1 MVSNERERMVGDREA
16 SIRMRVVTA
25 QPPAPTLIARLW
37 RLAAQ
42 VTIIF
47 CLEKVYEASRGL
59 VPRQQAVALE
69 HAETV
74 IALEKSWNIFDE
86 WWVQSFVFRQAQWH
100 FGPITLDQHTII
112 AVINQFYLYSH
123 FLGTLGFLIWLL
135 LWRPAH
141 FRLVRDVLFIT
152 TALALVIYIAFPM
165 MPPRLLGVHAGL
177 PHNYQFKD
185 TLAPI
190 LNYKLQQAQIGYNPY
205 AAMPSLHFA
214 WALILGG
221 TLVMVGR
228 HPLLRLFGL
237 LYPLMM
243 LATIVI
249 SGNHLWLDAA
259 GSVVVDTVA
268 TVVAVLWHRRLARR
282 PHPRIMTR
290 LRRAA

>member
-1 MVSNERERMVGDREA
+1 MARDSEA
-16 SIRMRVVTA
+16 RICMRAVTA
-25 QPPAPTLIARLW
+25 QPPAPAWIERLW
-37 RLAAQ
+37 RMAVQ
-42 VTIIF
+42 VLIIVG
-47 CLEKVYEASRGL
+47 LEKVYEATRGL
-59 VPRQQAVALE
+59 VPRQQDVALQ

-74 IALEKSWNIFDE
+74 IDLEKSWHIFDE
-86 WWVQSFVFRQAQWH
+86 WWVQSFVFRHAQWH
-100 FGPITLDQHTII
+100 FGPFTLDQHTLI

-123 FLGTLGFLIWLL
+123 FLGTLGFLIWLS
-135 LWRPAH
+135 LWRPVQ
-141 FRLVRDVLFIT
+141 FRLVRDIIFIT

-165 MPPRLLGVHAGL
+165 MPPRLLGVHSGL
-177 PHNYQFKD
+177 PHHYQFKD

-221 TLVMVGR
+221 TLVLVGR

-259 GSVVVDTVA
+259 GSVIVDMVA
-268 TVVAVLWHRRLARR
+268 TALAVMWHRRLARR
-282 PHPRIMTR
+282 PRLQIMTR